1 MLRAIEGFGVLLLL
15 SAFFAYVVAPTVA
28 AIQRWVR
35 VGPRQRPLSKSAAL
49 ALIYLLLFVPAALIW
64 RASSADVTHW
74 VRVTAPEAVNR
85 LFAGSDTR
93 AFPAFIRRLP
103 LPDSW
108 GQSAAERAEQAIAY
122 VEREARGT
130 LADMIAA
137 ADQAIWLV
145 AVPIVAFALL
155 TGLPAFQRSALR
167 VMPRGHLQWR
177 AEEYLRDVNSAL
189 AGYIRAQTAAA
200 LIVGILSVAGFFAIG
215 LPSAISIGVAAGV
228 LELVPAIGPLTTLL
242 IAAPQAGGRLLA
254 VVVFLIALRV
264 VQDYVIYP
272 RLIRHGMHLS
282 TAAVIFTIWIGAAL
296 AGAAGVILA
305 IPAAGFLS
313 VSWRHWREFR
323 EIERL
328 LSSNK
333 S

>member
-1 MLRAIEGFGVLLLL
+1 
-15 SAFFAYVVAPTVA
+15 
-28 AIQRWVR
+28 
-35 VGPRQRPLSKSAAL
+35 
-49 ALIYLLLFVPAALIW
+49 VPAAVIW

-74 VRVTAPEAVNR
+74 VRVTAPDAVNR

-93 AFPAFIRRLP
+93 ALPAFLRRLP
-103 LPDSW
+103 LPDGW
-108 GQSAAERAEQAIAY
+108 GPSIAARAEQAIAY

-137 ADQAIWLV
+137 ADQAIWLI
-145 AVPIVAFALL
+145 AVPIVAFLLL

-167 VMPRGHLQWR
+167 VMPRGHLRWR
-177 AEEYLRDVNSAL
+177 TEEYLRDVNSAL

-200 LIVGILSVAGFFAIG
+200 LVVGVWCVAGFLVIG
-215 LPSAISIGVAAGV
+215 LPSAISTGVAAGV
-228 LELVPAIGPLTTLL
+228 LELVPAIGPLTALL
-242 IAAPQAGGRLLA
+242 IAAPQAGDRLVA
-254 VVVFLIALRV
+254 VVIFLIALRI

-272 RLIRHGMHLS
+272 RLVRQGMHLS
-282 TAAVIFTIWIGAAL
+282 TLAVIFTIWIGAVL
-296 AGAAGVILA
+296 AGAAGVVLA

-328 LSSNK
+328 VKTNHR
-333 S
+333 